1 MYGND
6 CMNIEK
12 LLSNDLSILSLLFSA
27 YMFEANLA
35 NRGLSAEAIL
45 AIFLAMSWYNSEL
58 FWQVQIGNLLN
69 ATISRQGYD
78 VVRRSCTKNSLRAK
92 WLEGRNMEQLTS
104 NNIQNYLNY
113 GGWCLFLQYSKY
125 RPLETAWADLWNFS
139 PTLLSSRA
147 TMSLVSVSLKG
158 FSNLAPFL
166 QGGNGKLSKA
176 RNTDAS
182 DGYSIQ

>member
-27 YMFEANLA
+27 YMFVANLA
-35 NRGLSAEAIL
+35 NRGLSTEAIL
-45 AIFLAMSWYNSEL
+45 AIFLAMSWYK
-58 FWQVQIGNLLN
+58 FWIILTSTNWQFIKRHNFKASLRCSMQKLHK
-69 ATISRQGYD
+69 
-78 VVRRSCTKNSLRAK
+78 KNSLRAK

-125 RPLETAWADLWNFS
+125 RSLETAWADLWNFS
-139 PTLLSSRA
+139 PTLLSARA
-147 TMSLVSVSLKG
+147 TMSLVSVSLKKDFQFG
-158 FSNLAPFL
+158 S
-166 QGGNGKLSKA
+166 
-176 RNTDAS
+176 
-182 DGYSIQ
+182 YSTRRKRQA